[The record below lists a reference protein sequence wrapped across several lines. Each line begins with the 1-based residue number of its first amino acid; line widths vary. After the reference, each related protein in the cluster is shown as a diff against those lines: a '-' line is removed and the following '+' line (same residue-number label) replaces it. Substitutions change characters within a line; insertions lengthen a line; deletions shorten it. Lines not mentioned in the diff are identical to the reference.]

1 MSGGWL
7 TVGWVL
13 VFALPLVVGTAAI
26 LWPQRIPRERSVNGI
41 RARIENET
49 EPPTAP

>member
-13 VFALPLVVGTAAI
+13 VFALPLVVGLAAI
-26 LWPQRIPRERSVNGI
+26 LWPERLPPDRTVKPIRQRIQDEDQSR
-41 RARIENET
+41 
-49 EPPTAP
+49 